1 MRVVRDGG
9 QKGHKYKVHI
19 NTRSLDT
26 SHQGRVE
33 GRIYNMAEIG
43 VGSDREPAGN
53 GIMGGG
59 REIMG
64 GGQGNY
70 AEGQASG
77 SQKGLGG
84 RIPREVLIISR
95 RTKIDRG

>member
-26 SHQGRVE
+26 SHQGRVG

-53 GIMGGG
+53 GIMGGAG
-59 REIMG
+59 KLWGGAGKLCGGASLREPKR
-64 GGQGNY
+64 
-70 AEGQASG
+70 ARG
-77 SQKGLGG
+77 SDPK
-84 RIPREVLIISR
+84 
-95 RTKIDRG
+95 RGPHHQ

>member
-43 VGSDREPAGN
+43 WVATENRRVTELWGGAGKLW
-53 GIMGGG
+53 
-59 REIMG
+59 

-84 RIPREVLIISR
+84 RIPREVLI
-95 RTKIDRG
+95 G

>member
-1 MRVVRDGG
+1 MCLDGAGFSLKGISRWDKKKKITRLRRGPDIQHGRDWVGG
-9 QKGHKYKVHI
+9 
-19 NTRSLDT
+19 
-26 SHQGRVE
+26 
-33 GRIYNMAEIG
+33 
-43 VGSDREPAGN
+43 DREPAGN

-77 SQKGLGG
+77 GQKGLGG

>member
-26 SHQGRVE
+26 SHQGRVG

-53 GIMGGG
+53 GIMGGAG
-59 REIMG
+59 KLW